1 MGKIFIPVA
10 WLMGVPADECDLVAN
25 LVALKTIVNEF
36 AAYSK
41 LSEYI
46 AQGIISV
53 WIEEKF
59 YLILDKI
66 VLASFEWFRN
76 EQKLSLH
83 MPCVASPIRDRLVP
97 KLLPFLPW
105 HLNARAT

>member
-46 AQGIISV
+46 SQGIISV
-53 WIEEKF
+53 
-59 YLILDKI
+59 
-66 VLASFEWFRN
+66 
-76 EQKLSLH
+76 
-83 MPCVASPIRDRLVP
+83 
-97 KLLPFLPW
+97 
-105 HLNARAT
+105 

>member
-1 MGKIFIPVA
+1 MGILFVPVA
-10 WLMGVPADECDLVAN
+10 WAMGVPPSECRLVGN

-53 WIEEKF
+53 LKF
-59 YLILDKI
+59 
-66 VLASFEWFRN
+66 A
-76 EQKLSLH
+76 
-83 MPCVASPIRDRLVP
+83 
-97 KLLPFLPW
+97 
-105 HLNARAT
+105 

>member
-10 WLMGVPADECDLVAN
+10 FLMGVAPSECYLVAN

-53 WIEEKF
+53 
-59 YLILDKI
+59 ILK
-66 VLASFEWFRN
+66 
-76 EQKLSLH
+76 
-83 MPCVASPIRDRLVP
+83 
-97 KLLPFLPW
+97 
-105 HLNARAT
+105 

>member
-1 MGKIFIPVA
+1 MGKVFIPVA
-10 WLMGVPADECDLVAN
+10 FLMGVAPSECYLVAN

-53 WIEEKF
+53 KHNENFKF
-59 YLILDKI
+59 
-66 VLASFEWFRN
+66 F
-76 EQKLSLH
+76 
-83 MPCVASPIRDRLVP
+83 
-97 KLLPFLPW
+97 LLK
-105 HLNARAT
+105 N

>member
-1 MGKIFIPVA
+1 MGKVFIPVA
-10 WLMGVPADECDLVAN
+10 FLMGVAPSECYLVAN

-53 WIEEKF
+53 KP
-59 YLILDKI
+59 
-66 VLASFEWFRN
+66 N
-76 EQKLSLH
+76 ENFNFF
-83 MPCVASPIRDRLVP
+83 
-97 KLLPFLPW
+97 LLKNWPVIIF
-105 HLNARAT
+105 